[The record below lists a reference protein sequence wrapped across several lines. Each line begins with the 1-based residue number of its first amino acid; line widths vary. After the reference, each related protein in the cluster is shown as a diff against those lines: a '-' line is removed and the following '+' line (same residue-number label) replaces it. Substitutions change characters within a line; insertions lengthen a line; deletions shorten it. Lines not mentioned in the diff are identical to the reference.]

1 MGAIKPLQVKICQSL
16 RRKWNEAKY
25 LCVMIW
31 SVGSIYFLFFILNGK
46 KKPPKAKKML
56 MDKMLSTYGMENC
69 TQLSQK
75 AASEECTVA
84 ATSQVPDLLH
94 H

>member
-1 MGAIKPLQVKICQSL
+1 MCNDLECG
-16 RRKWNEAKY
+16 EY
-25 LCVMIW
+25 
-31 SVGSIYFLFFILNGK
+31 LFFIFYFEWK